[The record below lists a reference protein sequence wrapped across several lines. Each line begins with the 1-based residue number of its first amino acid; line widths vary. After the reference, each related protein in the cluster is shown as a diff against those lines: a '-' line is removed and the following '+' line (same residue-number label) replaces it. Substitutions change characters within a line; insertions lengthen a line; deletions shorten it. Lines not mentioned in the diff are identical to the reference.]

1 MYKIKIYTKKIILI
15 DISIDFVTD
24 IKFHGKEI
32 LIMAKVIV
40 SITDML
46 YRLPVFRMFQSRHT
60 IFVCFVTKRELCMLL

>member
-1 MYKIKIYTKKIILI
+1 MNTKKIILI
-15 DISIDFVTD
+15 DISIDFVTN

-46 YRLPVFRMFQSRHT
+46 ASFIDYLYFE
-60 IFVCFVTKRELCMLL
+60 CFSHDTRYLYAS